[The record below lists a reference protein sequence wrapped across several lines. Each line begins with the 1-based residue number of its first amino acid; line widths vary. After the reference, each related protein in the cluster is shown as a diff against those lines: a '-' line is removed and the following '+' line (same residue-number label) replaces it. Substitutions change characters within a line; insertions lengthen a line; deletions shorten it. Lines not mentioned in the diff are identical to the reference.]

1 MHLCVPRLPTA
12 SDQRGPIMV
21 IKLPEHV
28 SAKEARAFMRAL
40 QPELRRDRPRV
51 VVDMS
56 AVKDIDTAALDMLL
70 ECMSKIA
77 RRDGAVKLAGISPEA
92 ATVLELTRMDQIFE
106 MFPTVSEAA
115 SSFSVAPVDN
125 KLSDEA
131 SPQPAVA

>member
-1 MHLCVPRLPTA
+1 
-12 SDQRGPIMV
+12 MV
-21 IKLPEHV
+21 VKLPEHV
-28 SAKEARAFMRAL
+28 AAKEARTFMRAL

-70 ECMSKIA
+70 ECMTQVA
-77 RRDGAVKLAGISPEA
+77 RRDGAMKLAGISPEA
-92 ATVLELTRMDQIFE
+92 AIVLELTRIDQIFE

-115 SSFSVAPVDN
+115 SSFSMARLE

>member
-1 MHLCVPRLPTA
+1 
-12 SDQRGPIMV
+12 MV

-28 SAKEARAFMRAL
+28 GAKEARTFMRAL

-56 AVKDIDTAALDMLL
+56 AVKDIDTPALDMLL
-70 ECMSKIA
+70 ECMSIIA

-92 ATVLELTRMDQIFE
+92 ATVLELTRMNQIFE

-115 SSFSVAPVDN
+115 SSFSVAPVD

>member
-1 MHLCVPRLPTA
+1 
-12 SDQRGPIMV
+12 MV

-28 SAKEARAFMRAL
+28 RAKEARSFMRAL

-56 AVKDIDTAALDMLL
+56 AVKDMDTTALDVLL
-70 ECMSKIA
+70 ECMSQVA

-115 SSFSVAPVDN
+115 SSFSVARLD
-125 KLSDEA
+125 KLADEA
-131 SPQPAVA
+131 SAQPAVA

>member
-1 MHLCVPRLPTA
+1 
-12 SDQRGPIMV
+12 MV

-28 SAKEARAFMRAL
+28 RAKEARIFMRAL

-56 AVKDIDTAALDMLL
+56 AVKDMDTTALDVLL
-70 ECMSKIA
+70 ECMSQVA

-115 SSFSVAPVDN
+115 SSFSVARLD
-125 KLSDEA
+125 KLADEA
-131 SPQPAVA
+131 SAQPAVA

>member
-1 MHLCVPRLPTA
+1 
-12 SDQRGPIMV
+12 MV
-21 IKLPEHV
+21 IKLPEYV
-28 SAKEARAFMRAL
+28 SAKEARTFMRAL

-92 ATVLELTRMDQIFE
+92 ATVLELTRMGPIFVKVS
-106 MFPTVSEAA
+106 TGSEAG
-115 SSFSVAPVDN
+115 SSFRVAPVGY
-125 KLSDEA
+125 KLSDQA
-131 SPQPAVA
+131 SP

>member
-1 MHLCVPRLPTA
+1 
-12 SDQRGPIMV
+12 MV

-28 SAKEARAFMRAL
+28 SAKEARTFMRAL

-92 ATVLELTRMDQIFE
+92 EIVMELTRKDQILE
-106 MFPTVSEAA
+106 KFPTVLDGAA
-115 SSFSVAPVDN
+115 CF
-125 KLSDEA
+125 
-131 SPQPAVA
+131 

>member
-1 MHLCVPRLPTA
+1 
-12 SDQRGPIMV
+12 MV
-21 IKLPEHV
+21 IKLPENV
-28 SAKEARAFMRAL
+28 NAKAARTFMRAL

-56 AVKDIDTAALDMLL
+56 AVKDMDTSALDILL
-70 ECMSKIA
+70 ECMSEVA
-77 RRDGAVKLAGISPEA
+77 RRDGAVKLAGISPQA

-115 SSFSVAPVDN
+115 TSFSVARVEGSN
-125 KLSDEA
+125 LSDEA

>member
-1 MHLCVPRLPTA
+1 
-12 SDQRGPIMV
+12 MV
-21 IKLPEHV
+21 IKLPEYV
-28 SAKEARAFMRAL
+28 GAKEARSFMRAL

-56 AVKDIDTAALDMLL
+56 AVQDMDSAALDMLL
-70 ECMSKIA
+70 DCMSQIA
-77 RRDGAVKLAGISPEA
+77 RRDGAVKLAGISPQA

-115 SSFSVAPVDN
+115 SSFSMARVDHN

-131 SPQPAVA
+131 SAQPAVA

>member
-1 MHLCVPRLPTA
+1 
-12 SDQRGPIMV
+12 MV

-28 SAKEARAFMRAL
+28 RAKEARSFMRAV

-56 AVKDIDTAALDMLL
+56 TVKDMDTAALDMLL
-70 ECMSKIA
+70 ECMSQVA
-77 RRDGAVKLAGISPEA
+77 RRDGAVKLAGISPQA
-92 ATVLELTRMDQIFE
+92 ATVLELTRMDHIFE

-115 SSFSVAPVDN
+115 SCFSVVRLE
-125 KLSDEA
+125 KISDES

>member
-1 MHLCVPRLPTA
+1 
-12 SDQRGPIMV
+12 MV
-21 IKLPEHV
+21 IKLPEYV
-28 SAKEARAFMRAL
+28 SAKEARSFMRTL

-56 AVKDIDTAALDMLL
+56 AVKDMDTAALDMLL
-70 ECMSKIA
+70 ECMSQVA

-115 SSFSVAPVDN
+115 SSFKVTRVDT
-125 KLSDEA
+125 LSDEA